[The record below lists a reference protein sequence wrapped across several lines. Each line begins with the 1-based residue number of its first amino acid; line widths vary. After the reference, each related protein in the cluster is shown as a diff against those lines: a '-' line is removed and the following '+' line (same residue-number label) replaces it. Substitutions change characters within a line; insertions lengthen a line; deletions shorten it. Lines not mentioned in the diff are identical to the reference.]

1 MAARLP
7 IDVEGHMSE
16 PQMIELDRWVRR
28 LRVRG
33 PVVEVGCYKG
43 RSAAQFGVV
52 CQELGRH
59 LICIDPWIDGS
70 KPFGEQ
76 TGDEVFQDFL
86 DNMQACGLERDKDF
100 TVHHMTS
107 VDAVN
112 EVDSAALIFIDGD
125 HENGNPLRDFQA
137 WLPKVVSGGMIASHD
152 CRSVFEDVW
161 SAWHDFVIPHKRTVE
176 AGIVQC
182 MGFARIQ
189 DTSMGLMID
198 VGCGGRG
205 SRYEGFTGLDIWP
218 DSGVTR
224 NRSKYIRRDVV
235 KDGLPFKN
243 DSVDFAVCQHMLE
256 HITRDDG
263 LKVVREIHRV
273 LKPGAKLVASVP
285 DLRLAAEHYLAGDEE
300 WWDQRYEPSDK
311 PIWVGPTLA
320 DKFMDNLVGMGEYG
334 HRYGYDYESI
344 SHLCREAGF
353 SAMVSLPDN
362 SRYHTRRN
370 LSAVVE
376 ATK

>member
-1 MAARLP
+1 MATLKP
-7 IDVEGHMSE
+7 EDVPGHMAE
-16 PQMIELDRWVRR
+16 PQMTQLEAWVRR
-28 LRVRG
+28 LRVDG

-43 RSAAQFGVV
+43 RSASQFGVV

-59 LICIDPWIDGS
+59 LICVDPWIDGS

-76 TGDEVFQDFL
+76 SGYEVFNDFL
-86 DNMQACGLERDKDF
+86 DNMDACGLERGKDF
-100 TVHHMTS
+100 TVHRLPS
-107 VDAVN
+107 VDAVAK
-112 EVDSAALIFIDGD
+112 VKSAALIFIDGN
-125 HENGNPLRDFQA
+125 HERGNPLKDFQA
-137 WLPKVVSGGMIASHD
+137 WLPKVASGGMIAAHD

-161 SAWHDFVIPHKRTVE
+161 SAWHNFVIPHKRTVE
-176 AGIVQC
+176 AGIVQS

-189 DTSMGLMID
+189 DMSMDLMID

-218 DSGVTR
+218 ASGVTR
-224 NRSKYIRRDVV
+224 NRSRYILRDVV
-235 KDGLPFKN
+235 KDGLPFGDN
-243 DSVDFAVCQHMLE
+243 SVDFAVCQHMLE
-256 HITRDDG
+256 HIPRVDG
-263 LKVVREIHRV
+263 LKVVKSICRV
-273 LKPGAKLVASVP
+273 LKPGAKLVASIP
-285 DLRLAAEHYLAGDEE
+285 DLRLAAEKYLAGDEE
-300 WWDQRYEPSDK
+300 WWDQRYEPSEN
-311 PIWVGPTLA
+311 PIWKGPTLA

-334 HRYGYDYESI
+334 HQYGYDYESI

-353 SAMVSLPDN
+353 SETGQLPDN